1 METYKLLIL
10 TDHKNHSSENSLY
23 ALARAMHAH
32 PRSACVHV
40 ATRNLP
46 ENLDFFSGKTKQ
58 ITATTVDENFQ
69 FNEQGSAFFTNQKS
83 VSADD
88 YDLIWLRMPPPLSES
103 FLYFLEKKLPKP
115 LIINSPKGILE
126 AGSKEFLLNFKE
138 LCPPMKM
145 CRSVE
150 DIIQFKGQFPIVLK
164 PLREYGGKGIVRIDG
179 EKVWQG
185 KTETDFDTFI
195 QQIQS
200 EKIEYLGVKFL
211 KNVSKGDK
219 RIVVVN
225 GQILGASLRLPP
237 QDSWLCNAAMGG
249 SSNVTN
255 VNYDEINIVQ
265 AIDKTLSKMGVAMYG
280 VDTLVDDEG
289 KRILSEINTTSIG
302 GLPQI
307 EAMTG
312 KPVVEKAANLIWDY
326 FLQYKFK

>member
-1 METYKLLIL
+1 MQTYKLLIL

-23 ALARAMHAH
+23 ALARAMYAH
-32 PRSACVHV
+32 PRSACVDV
-40 ATRNLP
+40 ATRNSQ
-46 ENLDFFSGKTKQ
+46 ENADFFSGKTKQ
-58 ITATTVDENFQ
+58 ITVSEVDENFQ
-69 FNEQGSAFFTNQKS
+69 FDEQGKSFFTNQKN
-83 VSADD
+83 VSADG

-103 FLYFLEKKLPKP
+103 FLYFLEKKLPNP

-150 DIIQFKGQFPIVLK
+150 DIIQFKSQFPIVLK

-179 EKVWQG
+179 EKVWEG

-195 QQIQS
+195 QQIQL
-200 EKIEYLGVKFL
+200 ENIEYLGVKFL

-225 GQILGASLRLPP
+225 GQILGASLRLPA
-237 QDSWLCNAAMGG
+237 QGSWICNVAMGG
-249 SSNVTN
+249 NSNVTN

-265 AIDKTLSKMGVAMYG
+265 AIDKTLSQMGVAMYG

-289 KRILSEINTTSIG
+289 RRILSEINTTSIG

-307 EAMTG
+307 QTMTG
-312 KPVVEKAANLIWDY
+312 QPVVEKATGLIWNY
-326 FLQYKFK
+326 FLKYKFK

>member
-23 ALARAMHAH
+23 ALARAMYAH
-32 PRSACVHV
+32 PRSACVDV
-40 ATRNLP
+40 ATRNLQ
-46 ENLDFFSGKTKQ
+46 ENADFFSGKTKQ
-58 ITATTVDENFQ
+58 ITVNEVDENFQ
-69 FNEQGSAFFTNQKS
+69 FDEQGSAFLTNQKN

-88 YDLIWLRMPPPLSES
+88 YDLIWLRMPPPLAES

-150 DIIQFKGQFPIVLK
+150 DIIQFKSQFPIVLK

-179 EKVWQG
+179 ERVWQG
-185 KTETDFDTFI
+185 RDEIDFDTFI
-195 QQIQS
+195 QQIQL
-200 EKIEYLGVKFL
+200 ENIEYLGVKFL
-211 KNVSKGDK
+211 KNVSQGDK

-225 GQILGASLRLPP
+225 GQIMGASLRLPA
-237 QDSWLCNAAMGG
+237 QDSWLCNVALGG
-249 SSNVTN
+249 SSNVTK
-255 VNYDEINIVQ
+255 VNYDEIHIVQ
-265 AIDKTLSKMGVAMYG
+265 AIDKLLSGMGVAMYG
-280 VDTLVDDEG
+280 VDTLVNDEG
-289 KRILSEINTTSIG
+289 VRVLSEINTTSIG

-307 EAMTG
+307 QTMTG
-312 KPVVEKAANLIWDY
+312 QPVVEKAAGLIWDY